1 MTNQVSEP
9 AKSPWIHSPVFDI
22 LFIANVS
29 WVLLMIPAI
38 IHAGSGTVDFWQV
51 YYLVMPHR
59 WMTLFLVAT
68 DRDRRDNHGRLL
80 FSIVLGLAVIVGG
93 SYWSSGAFLCLGF
106 IDYIWNAWHFSSQ
119 HTGILRIYSR
129 KTDLGN
135 EWLERHGLRAF
146 IVYAILRTAG
156 GMVWST
162 SQLSYAMP
170 LLHWLDFAIL
180 AIPLL
185 ILFIHW
191 KSWQKSHLA
200 KSVYLMSMLTLYIG
214 YLVAGHFELD
224 AWILCFATAASLFHA
239 IEYLAIVSH
248 YALRRQ
254 QIGSADIIRELGKRW
269 GLVLSIFLV
278 GLGSFGWWITTLS
291 AELQMIWQGVNLW
304 AAYTHYAF
312 DGIIWKLRKPTTAK
326 ALGA

>member
-1 MTNQVSEP
+1 
-9 AKSPWIHSPVFDI
+9 
-22 LFIANVS
+22 
-29 WVLLMIPAI
+29 MIPATLN
-38 IHAGSGTVDFWQV
+38 AGIGTVDFWQI
-51 YYLVMPHR
+51 YYLVLPHR
-59 WMTLFLVAT
+59 WITLLLVAS
-68 DRDRRDNHGRLL
+68 DRDRRENLNRLL
-80 FSIVLGLAVIVGG
+80 VSIVLGFAVIVGG
-93 SYWSSGAFLCLGF
+93 SFWSNGAFLCLGF
-106 IDYIWNAWHFSSQ
+106 VDYIWNAWHFASQ
-119 HTGILRIYSR
+119 HAGILRIYSR
-129 KTDLGN
+129 KTDVGN
-135 EWLERHGLRAF
+135 EWLERYGLRAF

-162 SQLSYAMP
+162 KQLAYAMP

-185 ILFIHW
+185 IVVVHVARW
-191 KSWQKSHLA
+191 RKSHFP
-200 KSVYLMSMLTLYIG
+200 KTVYLVSILTLYVG

-224 AWILCFATAASLFHA
+224 SWILCFATSASLFHA

-254 QIGSADIIRELGKRW
+254 QVGSADLISEFGKRW
-269 GLVLSIFLV
+269 GLVFSIFLV